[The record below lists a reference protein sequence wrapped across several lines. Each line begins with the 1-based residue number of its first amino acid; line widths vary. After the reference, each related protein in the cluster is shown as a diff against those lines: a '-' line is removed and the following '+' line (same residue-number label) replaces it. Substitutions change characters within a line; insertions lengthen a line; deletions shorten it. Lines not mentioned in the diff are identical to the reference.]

1 MYSLELGLGCNFKF
15 SIKLINCEVYLQQK
29 YAHIIMYEE
38 NDDNENPL
46 LCFVKNTLWCKAQ
59 IYICF

>member
-38 NDDNENPL
+38 KWIFFAM
-46 LCFVKNTLWCKAQ
+46 LCQKYFVV
-59 IYICF
+59 